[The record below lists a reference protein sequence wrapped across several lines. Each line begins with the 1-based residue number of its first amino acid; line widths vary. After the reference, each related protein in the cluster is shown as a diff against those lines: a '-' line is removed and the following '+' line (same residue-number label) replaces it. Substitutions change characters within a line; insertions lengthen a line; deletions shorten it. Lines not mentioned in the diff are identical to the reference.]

1 MLAFTDDPERIVS
14 ALSVVADAVRRR
26 VMSPMTIE
34 TINGEPALGAQLAKG
49 TSWRSLLEGSRF
61 TMTPQGFR
69 PRTTP

>member
-34 TINGEPALGAQLAKG
+34 TINGEPALGAQLANG